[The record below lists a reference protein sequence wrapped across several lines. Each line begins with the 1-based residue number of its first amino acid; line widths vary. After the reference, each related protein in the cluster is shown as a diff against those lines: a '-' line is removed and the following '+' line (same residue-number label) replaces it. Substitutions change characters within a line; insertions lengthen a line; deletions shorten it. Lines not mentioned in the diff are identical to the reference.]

1 MVFTTLSPVYQG
13 ISTVLVNTDRINT
26 TSYGSNTFIVDDGSK
41 TANLNLLLGYVKLF
55 GEHNLNRILLSPNML
70 SNLLQSL
77 LHITEL
83 ETGNVSLLEDY
94 TLPDF
99 SSDSTL
105 KQPWINFRH
114 FQDDS
119 VKFCLSELCTALA
132 CNGCFEALFDLLVET
147 FLYDVNK
154 KKESVYLL
162 NCLITG
168 LLVFLITREGI
179 NHNLF

>member
-1 MVFTTLSPVYQG
+1 MVFTTLSAVYQG
-13 ISTVLVNTDRINT
+13 ISTVLVNADSINT
-26 TSYGSNTFIVDDGSK
+26 IFCAPKTFIVDDGSK

-55 GEHNLNRILLSPNML
+55 GKHNLNRILLSPNML
-70 SNLLQSL
+70 SNLLQNL

-83 ETGNVSLLEDY
+83 ETCNVSLLEDY

-105 KQPWINFRH
+105 KQPWTNFRH

-119 VKFCLSELCTALA
+119 VKIQLSELCTALVN
-132 CNGCFEALFDLLVET
+132 NGCFEALFDSLVES
-147 FLYDVNK
+147 FLFDVNK

-162 NCLITG
+162 NCLVTG
-168 LLVFLITREGI
+168 LLLIFNCRGWHKI
-179 NHNLF
+179 

>member
-83 ETGNVSLLEDY
+83 ETCNVSLLEDY